1 MIYALMLSWHAT
13 RHSSNGLS
21 SCVMT
26 FCLLNLWGVGDAQQQ
41 LAAQSRV
48 EGTTGLNQAI
58 LALVCS
64 LLLLKVFK
72 QPLNALYPYKKQCFR
87 IYLSLIRKCVWCISL
102 ARQLWLKS

>member
-1 MIYALMLSWHAT
+1 MIYALTLSWHAT

-64 LLLLKVFK
+64 HLKVVESISTTFK
-72 QPLNALYPYKKQCFR
+72 CAIPLQKAVFSYIFITN
-87 IYLSLIRKCVWCISL
+87 
-102 ARQLWLKS
+102 